1 MFRRKKEKL
10 RKSNIGK
17 KHVMKKKKVPMT
29 EEHKQKIREIQK
41 QMKNWTNGISNK
53 RSIICPDGYWRGTTK
68 LT

>member
-1 MFRRKKEKL
+1 
-10 RKSNIGK
+10 
-17 KHVMKKKKVPMT
+17 MKKKKVPMT